1 MKQIDIKVQNALTDT
16 QGLNEHFKNKQEQ
29 IFKNITRIGNI
40 RNEVSNKIDAF
51 SNTLQVLHDNFND
64 MNKKNE
70 DEMIAMKLMINEEM
84 KDMRAA
90 NKQFSF
96 ELDRN

>member
-29 IFKNITRIGNI
+29 IFKNITRIGNV